1 MACQEYVLVV
11 LAVAGV
17 EAGWTALRCVFRSGV
32 LLLMFPEKKH
42 GRRLVQC

>member
-1 MACQEYVLVV
+1 MACQEFVCVV

-17 EAGWTALRCVFRSGV
+17 EAVGLRCGVFFGLV

-42 GRRLVQC
+42 GWRLV